1 MYLEWYLK
9 EKKAYEKTLE
19 ETLAV
24 DTAVQIY
31 IQPIYFP

>member
-19 ETLAV
+19 ETVTELLSKN
-24 DTAVQIY
+24 T
-31 IQPIYFP
+31 FT